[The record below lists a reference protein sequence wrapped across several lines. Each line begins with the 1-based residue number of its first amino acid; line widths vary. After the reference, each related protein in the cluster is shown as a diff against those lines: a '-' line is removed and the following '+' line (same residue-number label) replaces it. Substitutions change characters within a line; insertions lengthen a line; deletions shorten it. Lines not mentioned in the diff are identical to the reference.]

1 MQIRSVDTLLKD
13 TLATHCSTVA
23 RLYTSKKPATYCT
36 YQILNTSPTGYADDR
51 AQGDE
56 YRYQVDIYSKKDYLT
71 LVEDLIKNLKSKDFY
86 GITITG
92 ETYESELGFYHIS
105 IELYFFEYESEE

>member
-23 RLYTSKKPATYCT
+23 RLYTSKKPVTYCT
-36 YQILNTSPTGYADDR
+36 YQMLNAASRDYADG

-56 YRYQVDIYSKKDYLT
+56 YYYRIDIYSKKDYLT
-71 LVEDLIKNLKSKDFY
+71 LVENLIKDLKSKDFY
-86 GITITG
+86 GIEITS
-92 ETYESELGFYHIS
+92 ETYESELGYYHIS
-105 IELYFFEYESEE
+105 IELYFF